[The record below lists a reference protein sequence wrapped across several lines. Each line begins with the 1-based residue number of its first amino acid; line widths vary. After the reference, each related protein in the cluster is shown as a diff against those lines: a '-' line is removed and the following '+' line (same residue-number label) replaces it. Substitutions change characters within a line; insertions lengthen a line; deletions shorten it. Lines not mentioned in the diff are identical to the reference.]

1 MSEIALFI
9 LAYLIWKGPFACGKN
24 TLQGVLP
31 STLVNGKRGAKCSQS
46 AIRNSINQD
55 SEARTDS
62 IYSITRMASYG
73 GL

>member
-9 LAYLIWKGPFACGKN
+9 LTYLICKGPFACGKS

-31 STLVNGKRGAKCSQS
+31 STLVHGKGGAECGQS

-55 SEARTDS
+55 SEARTAS
-62 IYSITRMASYG
+62 IYSITELASYG
-73 GL
+73 KL